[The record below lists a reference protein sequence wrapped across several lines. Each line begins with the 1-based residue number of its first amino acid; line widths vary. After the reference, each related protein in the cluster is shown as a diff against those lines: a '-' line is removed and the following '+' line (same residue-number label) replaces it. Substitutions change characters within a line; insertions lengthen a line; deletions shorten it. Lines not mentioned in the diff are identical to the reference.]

1 MSRSVPDP
9 ALDDLARVPA
19 TSVWTVRDGVRLH
32 ALDYGGDGTPLLVL
46 PGITSP
52 AVTWDFVVR
61 PLVGP
66 FRPVVLDLR
75 GRGLSGLAGA
85 YGLEE
90 YAQDAE
96 AVVAQLGLEG
106 VVVLGHSLGAR
117 IGAVLATRG
126 VVTPAG
132 TILVDPPLSGPDRGP
147 YPTSREAFQTQL
159 DEGHAGTTA
168 DEVRRFY
175 PKWPDAELALRARWL
190 PTCDPTAVLATYD
203 DFTRDDFLIPWAAVP
218 EPATL
223 IRGAESPVV
232 TAQGADDL
240 IAARAATTD
249 VPAIPGAGHM
259 VAWDAPEDFMDA
271 LRSALRPHE
280 HAPQNSTRS

>member
-1 MSRSVPDP
+1 MSRSVPDL
-9 ALDDLARVPA
+9 ALDDLAAVPA
-19 TSVWTVRDGVRLH
+19 ASVWTIRDGVRLH

-75 GRGLSGLAGA
+75 GRGLSGLGDG
-85 YGLEE
+85 YDLTD
-90 YAQDAE
+90 YAADAE

-126 VVTPAG
+126 VVSPAAS
-132 TILVDPPLSGPDRGP
+132 ILVDPPLSGPDRGP
-147 YPTSREAFQTQL
+147 YPTSREAFGQQL

-168 DEVRRFY
+168 DQVRRFY

-190 PTCDPTAVLATYD
+190 PTCDPDAVLATYD
-203 DFTRDDFLIPWAAVP
+203 DFVVDDFLIPWAAVP
-218 EPATL
+218 GSATV
-223 IRGAESPVV
+223 IRGADSPVV
-232 TAQGADDL
+232 TAEGADDL
-240 IAARAATTD
+240 VAARAATTD

-259 VAWDAPEDFMDA
+259 VPWDAYDAFMEA
-271 LRSALRPHE
+271 LQVALQPH
-280 HAPQNSTRS
+280 ASTQSSTRS

>member
-1 MSRSVPDP
+1 MSRSVPDA
-9 ALDDLARVPA
+9 ALDDLASIPA
-19 TSVWTVRDGVRLH
+19 TSVWTLRGGVRLH
-32 ALDYGGDGTPLLVL
+32 ALDYGGAGTPLLVL

-75 GRGLSGLAGA
+75 GRGLSGLGGA
-85 YGLEE
+85 YGLAD

-126 VVTPAG
+126 VVAPAA

-147 YPTSREAFQTQL
+147 YPTPRAAFQQQL

-175 PKWPDAELALRARWL
+175 PEWPDAELALRARWL
-190 PTCDPTAVLATYD
+190 PTCDPDAVLATYD
-203 DFTRDDFLIPWAAVP
+203 DFVVDDFLVPWAAVP
-218 EPATL
+218 EPATV
-223 IRGAESPVV
+223 IRGADSPVV
-232 TAQGADDL
+232 TVEGADAL
-240 IAARAATTD
+240 IAAREGTTD

-259 VAWDAPEDFMDA
+259 VAWDAYDPFMDA
-271 LRSALRPHE
+271 LQTSLRPH
-280 HAPQNSTRS
+280 ATDPQTSTRS

>member
-1 MSRSVPDP
+1 MSRSVPDA
-9 ALDDLARVPA
+9 ALDDLARIPA

-61 PLVGP
+61 GLVGA

-75 GRGLSGLAGA
+75 GRGLSGLGPA
-85 YGLEE
+85 YGLED
-90 YAQDAE
+90 YAADAE
-96 AVVAQLGLEG
+96 AVVGQLGLDD

-117 IGAVLATRG
+117 VAAVLATRG
-126 VVTPAG
+126 VVVPAR
-132 TILVDPPLSGPDRGP
+132 TVLVDPPLSGPGRGP
-147 YPTSREAFQTQL
+147 YPTSREAFEQQL
-159 DEGHAGTTA
+159 EEGHRGTDA

-175 PKWPDAELALRARWL
+175 PKWPEAELALRARWL
-190 PTCDPTAVLATYD
+190 PTCDPGAVLATYD
-203 DFTRDDFLIPWAAVP
+203 DFVVDDFFAAWPDVP

-223 IRGAESPVV
+223 IRGADSPVV
-232 TAQGADDL
+232 TAENAAEL

-249 VPAIPGAGHM
+249 VPAVPGAGHM
-259 VAWDAPEDFMDA
+259 VAWDAPQDFLDA
-271 LRSALRPHE
+271 LHAALE
-280 HAPQNSTRS
+280 APTPDTPARR